1 MKKVILVIAILTLI
15 PLQVYSQ
22 GEIISK
28 DDAYQLFG
36 TVQQYREIP
45 SENLKQLVERSSGV
59 VMFGILN
66 GELYVLD
73 NKRNVII
80 PGGAIISS
88 SEVFS
93 VFSVEIVNKL
103 LIEGNSPT
111 TFVEKRKDVLTMT
124 NGDHTLEYSVLCPPV
139 CPD

>member
-1 MKKVILVIAILTLI
+1 MKKVIFIISILTLI
-15 PLQVYSQ
+15 PLRVYSQ

-28 DDAYQLFG
+28 DDANQIFG
-36 TVQQYREIP
+36 TVQQYTEIS
-45 SENLKQLVERSSGV
+45 SENLQQSLERSSGV
-59 VMFGILN
+59 VMFSILN
-66 GELYVLD
+66 GELFILD

-80 PGGAIISS
+80 PGGAIINS

-103 LIEGNSPT
+103 LIVGNSPT
-111 TFVEKRKDVLTMT
+111 TYVEKRTDVLTMT